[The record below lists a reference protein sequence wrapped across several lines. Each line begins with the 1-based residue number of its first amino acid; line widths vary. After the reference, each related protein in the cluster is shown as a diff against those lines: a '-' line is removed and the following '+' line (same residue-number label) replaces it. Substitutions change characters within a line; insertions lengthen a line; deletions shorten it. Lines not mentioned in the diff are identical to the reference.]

1 MSARPGLPHLR
12 DVLLA
17 VPVGLLVLVSLR
29 AAGHWGSGSGPG
41 GGWGPG
47 NDGGP
52 GSGWNGADGGG
63 GPWNWVSSTAPD
75 GWAYLLAGL
84 AVLAVALRRW
94 PISAFAL
101 ATGATSLFLA
111 LGNSFGPI
119 LVTVLVS
126 AFALARRAPLPRS
139 AIAAG
144 IGILLLPAHALVAAS
159 PMAALTALVS
169 ALPVTAW
176 VVVPYCIG
184 LARRLTL
191 ENRARRREQRERTAL
206 DAERL
211 RLASEVHDV
220 VGHGLAAIQMQA
232 DIALHVAERRPEQ
245 AREALQV
252 ISRASAEALAELRAT
267 LAAVAPDAAS
277 ADSHAPTPGIDR
289 LEALCAR
296 MREAGIDVELT
307 VTGERR
313 PVEAAVDVAAY
324 RIVQESL
331 TNVVKHAAERRA
343 RVHLTYREREVE
355 LSVINAAPPLADFR
369 EGFGIAGIRR
379 RTADVGGRVEIAA
392 DDGTFAVRAVLPG

>member
-1 MSARPGLPHLR
+1 MSARPGPPHLR

-17 VPVGLLVLVSLR
+17 LPVGLLVLVSLR
-29 AAGHWGSGSGPG
+29 VAGHGGPGNGPGSSWGPG
-41 GGWGPG
+41 G
-47 NDGGP
+47 DV
-52 GSGWNGADGGG
+52 GAGG
-63 GPWNWVSSTAPD
+63 GPWSWVSATVPD

-94 PISAFAL
+94 PILAFAL

-111 LGNSFGPI
+111 LGSSFGPI
-119 LVTVLVS
+119 LVTVLVT
-126 AFALARRAPLPRS
+126 AFALARRPPLPRS

-144 IGILLLPAHALVAAS
+144 IGILLLLAHALVATS
-159 PMAALTALVS
+159 PMAALTALAS
-169 ALPVTAW
+169 ALPVAAW
-176 VVVPYCIG
+176 VVVPYCVG
-184 LARRLTL
+184 LARRLAV
-191 ENRARRREQRERTAL
+191 EARARQREERERTAL
-206 DAERL
+206 NAERL

-277 ADSHAPTPGIDR
+277 ADAHAPTPGIDR
-289 LEALCAR
+289 LDALCTR
-296 MREAGIDVELT
+296 MRETGIDVELR

-313 PVEAAVDVAAY
+313 PVAPAVDVAAY

-343 RVHLTYREREVE
+343 TVHLTFREGEVE
-355 LSVINAAPPLADFR
+355 LNVTNAAPPLTEFR

-379 RTADVGGRVEIAA
+379 RSADVGGSVEIGAE
-392 DDGTFAVRAVLPG
+392 DGTFRVRAVLPG

>member
-1 MSARPGLPHLR
+1 MSARPGPPHLR

-17 VPVGLLVLVSLR
+17 LPVGLLVLVSLR
-29 AAGHWGSGSGPG
+29 VAGQWGSGDGPGSRWGPAGDGGPG
-41 GGWGPG
+41 GG
-47 NDGGP
+47 
-52 GSGWNGADGGG
+52 
-63 GPWNWVSSTAPD
+63 PWSWVSATVPD

-94 PISAFAL
+94 PIPAFAL
-101 ATGATSLFLA
+101 AICSTSLFLA
-111 LGNSFGPI
+111 LGNPFGPI

-144 IGILLLPAHALVAAS
+144 IGILLLLAHALVAAS
-159 PMAALTALVS
+159 PIAALTALVS
-169 ALPVTAW
+169 ALPVSAW
-176 VVVPYCIG
+176 VVVPYCVG

-191 ENRARRREQRERTAL
+191 EARSRQRDERERTAL

-232 DIALHVAERRPEQ
+232 DIALHIAERRPEQ

-267 LAAVAPDAAS
+267 LAAVAPEAAS
-277 ADSHAPTPGIDR
+277 TDSHAPTPGIDR
-289 LEALCAR
+289 LEALCGR
-296 MREAGIDVELT
+296 MREAGIDVELQL
-307 VTGERR
+307 TGERR
-313 PVEAAVDVAAY
+313 PVAPAVDVAAY

-343 RVHLTYREREVE
+343 TVHLTFREQEVE
-355 LSVINAAPPLADFR
+355 LSITNAAPHLAEFR
-369 EGFGIAGIRR
+369 DGFGIAGIRR
-379 RTADVGGRVEIAA
+379 RTADVGGSVEIGA
-392 DDGTFAVRAVLPG
+392 DDGTFSVHAVLPG